1 MSYRGT
7 ALQYKIRKTTTNN
20 KTGDNFSITIP
31 RIIAQKF
38 DLCFFKLEVS
48 GTSLIFT
55 SGCKIS
61 MQNTEL
67 NEIEKAFAGEDL
79 KLRGI

>member
-38 DLCFFKLEVS
+38 DMCFFKLEVS

-61 MQNTEL
+61 FKDEEL
-67 NEIEKAFAGEDL
+67 NDIEKAFAGNDL

>member
-38 DLCFFKLEVS
+38 DMCFFKLEVS
-48 GTSLIFT
+48 GNALIFT

-61 MQNTEL
+61 SQCPEL
-67 NEIEKAFAGEDL
+67 NEIEKAFAGNDL